1 MKNTFLIILLAF
13 CMTSFAQNTH
23 ILPTPQS
30 VEWQAGDFDWN
41 KSNIALAYDRSNSE
55 IDALA
60 KRFSEEINA
69 TLIQRLNPQATVYKA
84 PFLLRETDIDF
95 IPRRTF
101 LGTYYQGG
109 LSDHLPIILDLNL

>member
-1 MKNTFLIILLAF
+1 MKKTFLIFLLAF
-13 CMTSFAQNTH
+13 CTTSFAQNTH

-30 VEWQAGDFDWN
+30 VEWQDGDFDWD

-69 TLIQRLNPQATVYKA
+69 IHPTDMTWQKGIMKGQAFIEFSLIYQFFNNRTTNPS
-84 PFLLRETDIDF
+84 
-95 IPRRTF
+95 RTA
-101 LGTYYQGG
+101 
-109 LSDHLPIILDLNL
+109 